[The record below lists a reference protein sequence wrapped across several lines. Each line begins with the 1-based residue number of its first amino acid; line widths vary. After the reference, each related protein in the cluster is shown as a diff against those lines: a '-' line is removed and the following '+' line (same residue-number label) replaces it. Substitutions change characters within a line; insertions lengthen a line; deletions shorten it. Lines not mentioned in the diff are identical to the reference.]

1 MNWIDK
7 MLSSKE
13 SRNVKLSLYTFFLF
27 FLLFLLVHLIVAYPK
42 IVHAWDGTDLSTDT
56 DVSISNGTR
65 ETVTD
70 TTIIEPG
77 YDVPVTDSEDTTID
91 MEVTS
96 VISTPAG
103 LDQIEGHNY
112 ETNESVEL
120 EMDMR

>member
-13 SRNVKLSLYTFFLF
+13 SRNVKLSLYTFLLV

-56 DVSISNGTR
+56 DISIGNGTR
-65 ETVTD
+65 ETITD

-77 YDVPVTDSEDTTID
+77 YDVPVSDSNGDT
-91 MEVTS
+91 S
-96 VISTPAG
+96 
-103 LDQIEGHNY
+103 
-112 ETNESVEL
+112 
-120 EMDMR
+120 EMSKLLIL

>member
-56 DVSISNGTR
+56 DVSIGNGTK
-65 ETVTD
+65 ETITD
-70 TTIIEPG
+70 TVIIEPG
-77 YDVPVTDSEDTTID
+77 YDIPVTDSNGDTSD
-91 MEVTS
+91 VEVTS
-96 VISTPAG
+96 IIETPAG
-103 LDQIEGHNY
+103 ITQIEVHDYDTG
-112 ETNESVEL
+112 EWRDI
-120 EMDMR
+120 EMSNK